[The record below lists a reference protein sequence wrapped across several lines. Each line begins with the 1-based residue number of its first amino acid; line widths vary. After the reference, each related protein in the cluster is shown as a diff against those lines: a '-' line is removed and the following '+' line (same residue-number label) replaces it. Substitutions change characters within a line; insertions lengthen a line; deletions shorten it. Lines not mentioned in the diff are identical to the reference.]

1 MTMEGLE
8 TKLTQLDK
16 AFERVGESTLLVPLA
31 PGLPSVVL
39 HVSEPVVVA
48 QVVIGP
54 AAAAGAEVLRKLLEL
69 NATDLVQASYG
80 ISGDKIVLSAA
91 HQLSSLDLNELAA
104 SLVDFDLA
112 LAEHVGQLRSM
123 MSEN

>member
-1 MTMEGLE
+1 MEGLE

-16 AFERVGESTLLVPLA
+16 GFARVGDRTLLVPLA
-31 PGLPSVVL
+31 SGLPPVAL
-39 HVSEPVVVA
+39 HLSEPVVVA

-54 AAAAGAEVLRKLLEL
+54 AGAADAKVLRKLLEL

-80 ISGDKIVLSAA
+80 ISGDQIVLSAA
-91 HQLSSLDLNELAA
+91 HQLVSLDLNELAA

-112 LAEHVGQLRSM
+112 LAEHIGQLRSM
-123 MSEN
+123 MSEK